1 VRGKLI
7 AIEGVDGAGT
17 TTQAELLARRF
28 DLHLTREPSDRAIGK
43 LLRAILKGERGP
55 VDERAVALL
64 FAADR
69 VDHWMGEIEPE
80 LARGRSVISDRY
92 VLSSIVYQ
100 SLAVPREF
108 VVAINQHAPP
118 PDLTILIDVTAETA
132 AERRHRRGGHE
143 ERYDQDATQRRLI
156 DAYRRAIVNV
166 PNGVVVDGNGER
178 DAVYAQLEAV
188 VQSCLGRGGG
198 ASS

>member
-1 VRGKLI
+1 VKGKLI

-17 TTQAELLARRF
+17 TTQAERLARRF

-43 LLRAILKGERGP
+43 LLREILKGQRGP
-55 VDERAVALL
+55 INEHAVALL

-69 VDHWMGEIEPE
+69 IDHWMGEIGAE
-80 LARGRSVISDRY
+80 LQLGRGVISDRY

-100 SLAVPREF
+100 SLVVDRSF

-118 PDLTILIDVTAETA
+118 ADLTILVDVTPETA
-132 AERRHRRGGHE
+132 AARRRGRGGHE
-143 ERYDQDATQRRLI
+143 ERYDQDVTQARLVE
-156 DAYRRAIVNV
+156 AYRREIVNV
-166 PNGVVVDGNGER
+166 PNGVVVDGNGTPDE
-178 DAVYAQLEAV
+178 VFAQLEAL
-188 VQSCLGRGGG
+188 VQSCLGPGRS